1 MQFRHVDGMYGFVTE
16 RMLAKKPL
24 FVVVFIGKAQ
34 LQGCFAGCR
43 AKLA

>member
-1 MQFRHVDGMYGFVTE
+1 MYGFVTE

-34 LQGCFAGCR
+34 LRGGFAGR
-43 AKLA
+43 RTKFA

>member
-1 MQFRHVDGMYGFVTE
+1 MYGFVTE

-34 LQGCFAGCR
+34 LQGGFAAR
-43 AKLA
+43 RTKLA